1 MAYALRMEARRQQ
14 QEAER
19 LGGAGAQVRK
29 TKFKIYELTSITEI
43 EAQERR
49 EAGVLPP
56 GAEPPKPR
64 EPVVIDGVVQPEL
77 DLNDIIGAALRAQK

>member
-1 MAYALRMEARRQQ
+1 MPRRPRRIRRQVAYALRMEARRQQ

-49 EAGVLPP
+49 GGDDVRHRP
-56 GAEPPKPR
+56 
-64 EPVVIDGVVQPEL
+64 
-77 DLNDIIGAALRAQK
+77 